1 MTKKLSKKIMSLFI
15 SLAILVGC
23 VSVIGIGSAF
33 ASDFKEGT
41 YTGDVSN
48 YIEAMGGIN
57 TNYSI
62 SISFVDGDY
71 TYDVKVQV
79 PMMGY
84 DDYDDTETG
93 TYTVNGDNIVFNGG
107 NLTSAKITDEG
118 KIVITGILSSFASS
132 TSSAELSM
140 TSEDKPSTGAVYEDK
155 LVSGKYEL
163 TKDSYP
169 ESAMMKMD
177 AIITID
183 REAKVFSTQRNG
195 AEKSTG
201 TISFDEYT
209 GVYTVNYTEVAP
221 EGATVTFTYDENG
234 ITFTSPLYFGS
245 VKMNTLDDDGNFIPY
260 TANHVKTYEDKLVS
274 GKYELTKD
282 SYPESAMMKMDA
294 IITIDREAKV
304 FSTQRNGAEKSTGTI
319 SFDEYTGVYT
329 VNYTEVA
336 PEGATVT
343 FTYDEN
349 GITFT
354 SPLYFGSVK
363 MNTLDDDGNF
373 IPYTA
378 NSVKEDEPNTFA
390 DTLKSGVYELTEDSY
405 ISISPMKLAAT
416 VTIDRETNTFSTQR
430 NGAEKG
436 TGTIS
441 FDEYTG
447 VYTVNYTEYAPED
460 ASVTFTF
467 SDDGITFTSPLYFGS
482 VRMNTLDDDG
492 NFAPYTANL
501 IKDVTSP
508 DDTDVTKPDDT
519 DVTKPDDTDVTAPDN
534 SSTADDNNTD
544 VATPDNSDADAA
556 DNTVDNSNKAGNATS
571 PATGN
576 SFSTQ
581 ALIVLVVL
589 CGMSLASVVVLFD
602 RKKKALNK

>member
-195 AEKSTG
+195 AEKGTG

-221 EGATVTFTYDENG
+221 EGATVTFTYDEN
-234 ITFTSPLYFGS
+234 
-245 VKMNTLDDDGNFIPY
+245 
-260 TANHVKTYEDKLVS
+260 
-274 GKYELTKD
+274 
-282 SYPESAMMKMDA
+282 
-294 IITIDREAKV
+294 
-304 FSTQRNGAEKSTGTI
+304 
-319 SFDEYTGVYT
+319 
-329 VNYTEVA
+329 
-336 PEGATVT
+336 
-343 FTYDEN
+343 
-349 GITFT
+349 
-354 SPLYFGSVK
+354 
-363 MNTLDDDGNF
+363 
-373 IPYTA
+373 
-378 NSVKEDEPNTFA
+378 
-390 DTLKSGVYELTEDSY
+390 
-405 ISISPMKLAAT
+405 
-416 VTIDRETNTFSTQR
+416 
-430 NGAEKG
+430 
-436 TGTIS
+436 
-441 FDEYTG
+441 
-447 VYTVNYTEYAPED
+447 
-460 ASVTFTF
+460 
-467 SDDGITFTSPLYFGS
+467 GITFTSPLYFGS

>member
-62 SISFVDGDY
+62 SMSFVDGDY

-132 TSSAELSM
+132 TSSAELSL

-195 AEKSTG
+195 AEKG
-201 TISFDEYT
+201 
-209 GVYTVNYTEVAP
+209 
-221 EGATVTFTYDENG
+221 
-234 ITFTSPLYFGS
+234 
-245 VKMNTLDDDGNFIPY
+245 
-260 TANHVKTYEDKLVS
+260 
-274 GKYELTKD
+274 
-282 SYPESAMMKMDA
+282 
-294 IITIDREAKV
+294 
-304 FSTQRNGAEKSTGTI
+304 TGTI

-447 VYTVNYTEYAPED
+447 VYTVNYTEYAPEG

-467 SDDGITFTSPLYFGS
+467 SDDGITFTSQLYFGS